1 MGSSALLRRVNDG
14 SEFAYFLLFG
24 GEEMGRMADAACG
37 GGIAV
42 QRRIKER
49 GKTTSAAAG
58 SEGQR
63 SSFVVPTTYLH
74 TYFGACLKVAN

>member
-1 MGSSALLRRVNDG
+1 LRRVNDG

-63 SSFVVPTTYLH
+63 SVIRCSYYLSS
-74 TYFGACLKVAN
+74 YLFWSLLKGG